1 LSDDEKLALSLLA
14 ETLAAGNE
22 YATAYN
28 LRASVKSND
37 YPVNLSEN
45 TIRLTLEE
53 MFRRELLEKDATDGF
68 RFKIDLFRL
77 WIRRSHS
84 IWQVVKEVR
93 TL

>member
-1 LSDDEKLALSLLA
+1 LPGGH
-14 ETLAAGNE
+14 T
-22 YATAYN
+22 YATAYD
-28 LRASVKSND
+28 LRTAVRANE
-37 YPVNLSEN
+37 YPVNLSET

-53 MFRRELLEKDATDGF
+53 MFRRELLDKNSSDGF
-68 RFKIDLFRL
+68 RVKIDLFRL

>member
-1 LSDDEKLALSLLA
+1 MDY
-14 ETLAAGNE
+14 AAANR
-22 YATAYN
+22 
-28 LRASVKSND
+28 LRASVAAGE

-53 MFRRELLEKDATDGF
+53 MFRRELLDKDAAAGF
-68 RFKIDLFRL
+68 RFRIDLFRL